1 MVDTVI
7 LEHSLIPNDI
17 VSIINPATYDN
28 WSPSLKGIVTPPYYG
43 LGSGGF
49 MKSVLNLSN
58 KQLGVYAPK
67 LTYYK
72 RVVRGGF
79 RHVLYIEFSAP
90 KLLYGNNFEELT
102 DNDFVRLCSRLSM
115 TLKEGGVNLSANGL
129 RKCSV
134 KAIHYGKNI
143 ILSDNFML
151 DCILRY
157 LSKANLSLKQQGR
170 KTLYSD
176 GGIAIHAS
184 TIPRAFCAYNKKKEL
199 ISSRITEK
207 GRLEDD
213 SWCQMKMLDA
223 LNGIEVLRLELRLET
238 KKAIRTE
245 LERHEIATSLSLPF
259 VGLFSAKIAQKLL
272 LAQLADMENR
282 ILPILKNESELARF
296 TEQISALNPR
306 IRLNTVALAVTLK
319 TLTDE
324 GKSMREIRELL
335 RVTPQRWSDLMARM
349 GNLNIPPPKLDYL
362 ADVKEQLEAFEPV
375 RLERIKDLVYN
386 N

>member
-7 LEHSLIPNDI
+7 LKHSFIPNDI

-28 WSPSLKGIVTPPYYG
+28 WSPSLKGIMAPPYYR

-79 RHVLYIEFSAP
+79 RHILYIEFSAP

-102 DNDFVRLCSRLSM
+102 DDDFVRLCSRLSM
-115 TLKEGGVNLSANGL
+115 TLKEGGVNLSANEL
-129 RKCSV
+129 RQCSV

-157 LSKANLSLKQQGR
+157 LSKANLSLKQQER

-199 ISSRITEK
+199 VSSRITEK
-207 GRLEDD
+207 GRLEGDN
-213 SWCQMKMLDA
+213 WCQMEMLDA
-223 LNGIEVLRLELRLET
+223 LNGIEVLRLELRLGT
-238 KKAIRTE
+238 KKAICTE
-245 LERHEIATSLSLPF
+245 LERHEITTPLDLPF
-259 VGLFSAKIAQKLL
+259 MGLFNVGIAQKLL
-272 LAQLADMENR
+272 LAQLTDMENR

-296 TEQISALNPR
+296 TWQISALNPR
-306 IRLNTVALAVTLK
+306 IRLNTIALAVTLK
-319 TLTDE
+319 ALADE
-324 GKSMREIRELL
+324 GKSMREIRGLL
-335 RVTPQRWSDLMARM
+335 RVTPQRWSDLMTRM
-349 GNLNIPPPKLDYL
+349 ENLNIPPPKLNHL
-362 ADVKEQLEAFEPV
+362 ANVKEQLEAFEPV

>member
-7 LEHSLIPNDI
+7 LEHSLIPNNI

-102 DNDFVRLCSRLSM
+102 DDDFVRLCSRLSM

-157 LSKANLSLKQQGR
+157 LSKANLSLKQQER

-213 SWCQMKMLDA
+213 SWCQMEMLDA

-245 LERHEIATSLSLPF
+245 LERHEIATSPNLPF
-259 VGLFSAKIAQKLL
+259 VGLFNAKIAQKLL

-306 IRLNTVALAVTLK
+306 IRLNTVALAITLK
-319 TLTDE
+319 ALTDE

>member
-7 LEHSLIPNDI
+7 LEHSFIPNDI

-49 MKSVLNLSN
+49 MKSILNLSN
-58 KQLGVYAPK
+58 RRLGVYAPK

-72 RVVRGGF
+72 RAVRGGF
-79 RHVLYIEFSAP
+79 RHILYIEFSAP

-102 DNDFVRLCSRLSM
+102 DDDFVRLCSRLSM
-115 TLKEGGVNLSANGL
+115 TLKEGGVNLSANEL

-151 DCILRY
+151 DCILRH
-157 LSKANLSLKQQGR
+157 LSKANLSLKQQER

-213 SWCQMKMLDA
+213 SWCQMEMLDA

-245 LERHEIATSLSLPF
+245 LERHEIATSLNLPF
-259 VGLFSAKIAQKLL
+259 VGLFNAKIAQKLL

-319 TLTDE
+319 ALTDE